1 MPSNPGKAGR
11 LKWDPRVPC
20 RTKRKQG
27 IPVLLGWMC
36 GGRWEFPMESPSA
49 VSFLSDSSLVQTL
62 YRWIQE
68 LLNQGDISRAD
79 VRIGLILTSR
89 VPSLG
94 L

>member
-1 MPSNPGKAGR
+1 
-11 LKWDPRVPC
+11 
-20 RTKRKQG
+20 
-27 IPVLLGWMC
+27 
-36 GGRWEFPMESPSA
+36 MESPSA